1 MADKEL
7 LTCKSE
13 RLSSFL
19 VDTDLIKKDPSYGTF
34 PVLDSLRTLAEFF
47 YSTEILCCLCFLL
60 LSFSRV

>member
-19 VDTDLIKKDPSYGTF
+19 VDTDLIKKAFLMAPSLYLT
-34 PVLDSLRTLAEFF
+34 V
-47 YSTEILCCLCFLL
+47 
-60 LSFSRV
+60 